1 MRDIEAIYQEMM
13 QVFSQRAGYLPADAC
28 DLPVRLYAMAAQ
40 VQALY
45 AQADWVMAQS
55 FPQTASGV

>member
-45 AQADWVMAQS
+45 AQAD
-55 FPQTASGV
+55 